1 MKGNIFKSVTFRRD
15 TSGKPLPEPQLL
27 LVMAAGARFDRGGAV
42 SAWVRN
48 DENGT
53 WRHTLVRHG
62 SAADAVRW
70 IPRDM
75 QVYQDKVTGIERLF
89 LLLGNRGVITGVYD
103 PDQPSK
109 IRWARNTEFP
119 SLTQGAFRT
128 RPLGNDPGQPVALF
142 FGG

>member
-1 MKGNIFKSVTFRRD
+1 
-15 TSGKPLPEPQLL
+15 
-27 LVMAAGARFDRGGAV
+27 MAAGARFDRGGAV